1 MRLFLVKAEGQNT
14 FCYETSRRKERGKL
28 IQMTTAYLLKWRTT
42 YNSFEGTLLFPRWRL
57 SQISHPGDVKDVKIP
72 TRVRFTRS
80 NSRGL
85 PPAPILGQTI
95 DRCTTLPLADSAKLN
110 NCQTT
115 TGKPVFSACS
125 HGKYV
130 TSRNSF
136 QILH

>member
-1 MRLFLVKAEGQNT
+1 MRLFLPKAEGQNT

-28 IQMTTAYLLKWRTT
+28 IQMTTGYFLKGRTT
-42 YNSFEGTLLFPRWRL
+42 YNSFQGTLLFPRWRL
-57 SQISHPGDVKDVKIP
+57 TQISHPGDVKDVK
-72 TRVRFTRS
+72 S
-80 NSRGL
+80 L
-85 PPAPILGQTI
+85 PACASLGQI
-95 DRCTTLPLADSAKLN
+95 PAGCPPPPSWGKPLIGAHTLPLADSAKLN

-125 HGKYV
+125 HTKYV